1 MTISVK
7 KKRHYFTYF
16 LNKYRALKTDENR
29 RKMVKARSDYKTF
42 IRKCRYNYDKE
53 KTSRFVNA
61 KYKNAKLYWNLLKD
75 AAGIKSSNIQLS
87 TFEQYFK
94 AVNNPSDP
102 FYRPDEDVIY
112 FNERYEND
120 EFGIIFDEL
129 NSNFSRE
136 EISKAILQS
145 LNRLPI

>member
-1 MTISVK
+1 M
-7 KKRHYFTYF
+7 
-16 LNKYRALKTDENR
+16 
-29 RKMVKARSDYKTF
+29 
-42 IRKCRYNYDKE
+42 
-53 KTSRFVNA
+53 NA

-94 AVNNPSDP
+94 VVNNPSDP
-102 FYRPDEDVIY
+102 FYRPDEDIIY

-120 EFGIIFDEL
+120 ELGIMFDEV

-136 EISKAILQS
+136 EISKAILQLKNGKSAGVDKLINEIYIYIYGNEYLSPTLCNSFNKLFEIGYFPES
-145 LNRLPI
+145 LTEGYIIPLHKKGA

>member
-1 MTISVK
+1 M
-7 KKRHYFTYF
+7 
-16 LNKYRALKTDENR
+16 
-29 RKMVKARSDYKTF
+29 
-42 IRKCRYNYDKE
+42 
-53 KTSRFVNA
+53 NA

-75 AAGIKSSNIQLS
+75 AAGIKPSNIQLS

-102 FYRPDEDVIY
+102 FYRPDEDIIY

-120 EFGIIFDEL
+120 ELGIMFDEL

-136 EISKAILQS
+136 EISKAILQLKNGKS
-145 LNRLPI
+145 CGGG